1 MDLRAGRN
9 WTAQL
14 QLARRAHRS
23 CDSDCRAARTRISHY
38 RRGRSRLL
46 QVLATDRLHA
56 VLDLGIDLPPRPP
69 RAPPQMH
76 RDLTISLVI
85 PCYNEEGGIRE
96 VLARVPNSVDEVV
109 VVDNN
114 CTDRTAEVAAS
125 MGARVVAEKT
135 PGYGAAYKAG
145 LAAAK
150 SDVIVT
156 LDGDGTY
163 PPEEIPK
170 LVDQMV
176 DRGWDFLS
184 ASRFPLA
191 DKKTMQF
198 TNMLG
203 NWVLTVAAALLFFKP
218 IRDSQSG
225 MWVFR
230 RRGLEKM
237 KLTSNGM
244 AFSEEIK
251 LEALLRG
258 LSFGEGHIPYGSRV
272 GEVKL
277 QKWRDGW
284 ENLMF
289 LVRKRFG
296 LL

>member
-1 MDLRAGRN
+1 
-9 WTAQL
+9 
-14 QLARRAHRS
+14 
-23 CDSDCRAARTRISHY
+23 
-38 RRGRSRLL
+38 
-46 QVLATDRLHA
+46 
-56 VLDLGIDLPPRPP
+56 
-69 RAPPQMH
+69 MH
-76 RDLTISLVI
+76 SNLSIGVVI
-85 PCYNEEGGIRE
+85 PCYNEAEGVRGVIGRMPA
-96 VLARVPNSVDEVV
+96 VVDEVV

-125 MGARVVAEKT
+125 LGARVVSERT

-145 LAAAK
+145 LRAVR
-150 SDVIVT
+150 SDIVVT

-163 PPEEIPK
+163 PPEEIPR
-170 LVDQMV
+170 LV
-176 DRGWDFLS
+176 RTLLERRWDFLS

-191 DKKTMQF
+191 DPRAMGF
-198 TNMLG
+198 SNRLG

-230 RRGLEKM
+230 RAALDRLR
-237 KLTSNGM
+237 LTSDGM

-258 LSFGEGHIPYGSRV
+258 LRFGESHIPYGVRV

-284 ENLMF
+284 NNLVF
-289 LVRKRFG
+289 LVRRRVG
-296 LL
+296 LG

>member
-1 MDLRAGRN
+1 
-9 WTAQL
+9 
-14 QLARRAHRS
+14 
-23 CDSDCRAARTRISHY
+23 
-38 RRGRSRLL
+38 
-46 QVLATDRLHA
+46 
-56 VLDLGIDLPPRPP
+56 
-69 RAPPQMH
+69 MH
-76 RDLTISLVI
+76 RDLTISVVI

-96 VLARVPNSVDEVV
+96 VLARVPKSVDEVV

-114 CTDRTAEVAAS
+114 CTDRTAAVAAS

-145 LAAAK
+145 LAAAI

-163 PPEEIPK
+163 PPEEIPR
-170 LVDQMV
+170 LVDQLV
-176 DRGWDFLS
+176 DRRWDFLS
-184 ASRFPLA
+184 ASRFPLVDRTA
-191 DKKTMQF
+191 MEF

-203 NWVLTVAAALLFFKP
+203 NWVLTVAAAVLFFKP

-230 RRGLEKM
+230 RAGLQRM
-237 KLTSNGM
+237 KLTSDGM

-258 LSFGEGHIPYGSRV
+258 LKFGEGHIPYGSRV

-277 QKWRDGW
+277 QKWRDGYQ
-284 ENLMF
+284 NLVF

-296 LL
+296 MV